1 MRKRSYKITN
11 LDGTIA
17 INFDNKTYTKSLLDL
32 GNIEA
37 NLATYV
43 GAGQAGNTIT
53 SRNYGTRDIEI
64 QGYVLADTEEEM
76 KNRKATLQKVI
87 VPTTDFYL
95 VIDDKYRLRITAT
108 STLQYETD
116 WYLNCEM
123 LTKFT
128 IEGTCSNPFFET
140 VQEQQ
145 ASITGWV
152 KDFHFPYCNPVGQ
165 QFTFGHRSTSK
176 IVDLRNESEVTTGMV
191 IEFKA
196 VAGTIVNPVLRN
208 ITTGEEFKLLATISS
223 GDEIRVNTAYGEKS
237 VRNISEDT
245 NWLQYVSLDSTW
257 LQMPVGLSSF
267 RYDYDEEESTGTLE
281 CNVYYTPQLIE
292 V

>member
-1 MRKRSYKITN
+1 MRKRTYKITN

-37 NLATYV
+37 NLSSYI
-43 GAGQAGNTIT
+43 GAGQAGQTIT

-64 QGYVLADTEEEM
+64 QGYVLGDTEEEM
-76 KNRKATLQKVI
+76 KSRKATLQKVI

-95 VIDDKYRLRITAT
+95 VIDDKYKLRITAT

-116 WYLNCEM
+116 WYLNCEL

-140 VQEQQ
+140 VGVQQ

-152 KDFHFPYCNPVGQ
+152 RDFHFPYCNPVGSK
-165 QFTFGHRSTSK
+165 FTFGHRSTSK
-176 IVDLRNESEVTTGMV
+176 IVDLNNESEVETGMT
-191 IEFKA
+191 IQFKA
-196 VAGTIVNPVLRN
+196 VAGTIVNPSLMNVN
-208 ITTGEEFKLLATISS
+208 TGEQFKLNATISS
-223 GDEIRVNTAYGEKS
+223 GETVIVNTGYGTKS
-237 VRNISEDT
+237 VRNVTTDE
-245 NWLQYVSLDSTW
+245 NWLQHVSLDSTW
-257 LQMPVGLSSF
+257 LQMPVGHSSF
-267 RYDYDEEESTGTLE
+267 RYDYDDGSTGTLE

>member
-1 MRKRSYKITN
+1 MRRRSYKLTN
-11 LDGTIA
+11 LDGTVA
-17 INFDNKTYTKSLLDL
+17 INFDNKTYTKSLMDL
-32 GNIEA
+32 GSIEA
-37 NLATYV
+37 NLATYI
-43 GAGQAGNTIT
+43 GAGQAGQTIT

-64 QGYVLADTEEEM
+64 QGYVLGDSEEEM
-76 KNRKATLQKVI
+76 KSRKATLQKVI

-95 VIDDKYRLRITAT
+95 VIDDRYRLRITAT

-116 WYLNCEM
+116 WYLNCEL

-140 VQEQQ
+140 IQEQQ
-145 ASITGWV
+145 ASITGWI

-165 QFTFGHRSTSK
+165 KFTFGHRSTSK
-176 IVDLRNESEVTTGMV
+176 IVDLNNESEVATGM
-191 IEFKA
+191 IISFKA
-196 VAGTIVNPVLRN
+196 VAGTIINPTLMNVN
-208 ITTGEEFKLLATISS
+208 TGELFKLEQTIQS
-223 GDEIRVNTAYGEKS
+223 GDEVRIDTGYGTKS
-237 VRNISEDT
+237 CRNVTLDE
-245 NWLQYVSLDSTW
+245 NWLQYVSLDSVW

-267 RYDYDEEESTGTLE
+267 RYDYDEESTGTLE

>member
-1 MRKRSYKITN
+1 MRKRTYKITN

-87 VPTTDFYL
+87 VPTTDFNL

-123 LTKFT
+123 LTMFT

-152 KDFHFPYCNPVGQ
+152 KDFHFPYCNPVGSK
-165 QFTFGHRSTSK
+165 FTFGHRSTSK
-176 IVDLRNESEVTTGMV
+176 IVDLRNESEVATGMI

-208 ITTGEEFKLLATISS
+208 ITTGEEFKLLATIPS
-223 GDEIRVNTAYGEKS
+223 GDEVRVNTSYGEKS
-237 VRNISEDT
+237 VRNVSEDE

-267 RYDYDEEESTGTLE
+267 RYDYDEESTGTLE

>member
-1 MRKRSYKITN
+1 MRKRSYKLTN

-17 INFDNKTYTKSLLDL
+17 INFDNKTYTKSLMDL

-37 NLATYV
+37 NLSTYV
-43 GAGQAGNTIT
+43 GAGQAGQTIT
-53 SRNYGTRDIEI
+53 ARNYGTREIEI
-64 QGYVLADTEEEM
+64 QGYVLGETEEEM
-76 KNRKATLQKVI
+76 KSRKATLQKII

-95 VIDDKYRLRITAT
+95 VIDDKYRLTITAT
-108 STLQYETD
+108 STLQYETN

-128 IEGTCSNPFFET
+128 IEGVCSNPFFET
-140 VQEQQ
+140 IQEQQ

-152 KDFHFPYCNPVGQ
+152 KDFHFPFSNPVGKK
-165 QFTFGHRSTSK
+165 FTFGHRSTSK
-176 IVDLRNESEVTTGMV
+176 IVDLRNESEVATGMI

-196 VAGTIVNPVLRN
+196 VAGTIVNPSLRN
-208 ITTGEEFKLLATISS
+208 ITTGEELKLNATIQS
-223 GDEIRVNTAYGEKS
+223 GDEVRVNTGYGEKS
-237 VRNISEDT
+237 VRNISEDQ

-267 RYDYDEEESTGTLE
+267 RYDYDESSTGTLE

>member
-1 MRKRSYKITN
+1 MRKRTYKITN

-37 NLATYV
+37 NLSSYV
-43 GAGQAGNTIT
+43 GAGQAGQTIT
-53 SRNYGTRDIEI
+53 SRNYGARDIEI
-64 QGYVLADTEEEM
+64 QGYVLGDNEEEM
-76 KNRKATLQKVI
+76 RARKATLQKVI

-95 VIDDKYRLRITAT
+95 VIDDRYRLRITAT

-140 VQEQQ
+140 IGEQQ
-145 ASITGWV
+145 ASITGWI
-152 KDFHFPYCNPVGQ
+152 KDFHFPYCNPIGQ
-165 QFTFGHRSTSK
+165 KFTFGHRSTSK
-176 IVDLRNESEVTTGMV
+176 IVDLNNESEVETGM
-191 IEFKA
+191 IIQFKA
-196 VAGTIVNPVLRN
+196 VAGTIINPSLMNVN
-208 ITTGEEFKLLATISS
+208 TGEEIVINATIHS
-223 GDEIRVNTAYGEKS
+223 GEEVIVNTGYGTKS
-237 VRNISEDT
+237 VRNT
-245 NWLQYVSLDSTW
+245 TLNKNWLQYVSLDSTW
-257 LQMPVGLSSF
+257 LQMPIGISSF
-267 RYDYDEEESTGTLE
+267 RYDYDDKSTGTLE